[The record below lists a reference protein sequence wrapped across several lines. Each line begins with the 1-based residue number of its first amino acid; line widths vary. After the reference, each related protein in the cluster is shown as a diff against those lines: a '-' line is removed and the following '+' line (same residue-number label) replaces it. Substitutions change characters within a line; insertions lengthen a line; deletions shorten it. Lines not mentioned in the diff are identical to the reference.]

1 MSKSR
6 HNKFRDW
13 DDEDDLSYSKAREE
27 NKNRRKQKKLKAAL
41 KTKNID
47 ELIDRTYDE
56 E

>member
-6 HNKFRDW
+6 HNKFKDW
-13 DDEDDLSYSKAREE
+13 DDGDDSSYNKAY
-27 NKNRRKQKKLKAAL
+27 KDQNRRKQKKLKAAL

-47 ELIDRTYDE
+47 ELIDRTYE

>member
-13 DDEDDLSYSKAREE
+13 DDEDDSSYNKAY
-27 NKNRRKQKKLKAAL
+27 KDQYRRKQKKLKAAL

-47 ELIDRTYDE
+47 EIISQTNDE